1 MKRNVALVLASKSK
15 SKYSR
20 CITRFLRSYR
30 SFAKDGAL
38 LSLYRIEKP
47 KVAYGI
53 EVRNL
58 SEYSFPDEVWDDLNT
73 ILKQSMM
80 N

>member
-1 MKRNVALVLASKSK
+1 MKRNARLDLASKSK
-15 SKYSR
+15 ASIPRY
-20 CITRFLRSYR
+20 ITRFLRSYR

-38 LSLYRIEKP
+38 LSFVSIEKP